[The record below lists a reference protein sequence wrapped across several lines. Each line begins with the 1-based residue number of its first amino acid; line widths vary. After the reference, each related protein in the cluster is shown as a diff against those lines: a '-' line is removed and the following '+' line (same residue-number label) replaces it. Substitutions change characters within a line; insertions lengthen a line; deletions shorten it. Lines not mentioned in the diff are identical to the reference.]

1 MTVEATLEAQQA
13 GKTKENGLIQ
23 RNEGR
28 HRHLRAQALE
38 PQAMRTVGVVHNAM
52 ALAAA
57 FRTQQR
63 RQVGKSLEAISV
75 TETVRCRNEDNR
87 RG

>member
-1 MTVEATLEAQQA
+1 MTVKAALEAQQA
-13 GKTKENGLIQ
+13 GKTQENGLIQ

-28 HRHLRAQALE
+28 HRHPRAQAVK
-38 PQAMRTVGVVHNAM
+38 PQAMRAIGVVHNAM

-57 FRTQQR
+57 FRAQQR
-63 RQVGKSLEAISV
+63 RQVGKSLEAMSA
-75 TETVRCRNEDNR
+75 TEAVRCRNEDNR